1 MDRAGNLFFNVVTTI
16 FIVLTLLLGVVILGV
31 AGGAMEPPILA
42 LDEDDPLPTEVVLN
56 SPTPRPS
63 WTPSHTPTPTPTY
76 TATITPTVTATG
88 TATATAT
95 YTLTLT
101 PTITNTPLPTE
112 TSTVTPT
119 NTLVPPTATPTRTN
133 TPTPSITPSM
143 TPSPTGPTA
152 TPTSQFPFIIQ
163 PNSIILRENFA
174 NTAGCNWQG
183 LAGQTTTTRGEP
195 VIGVQVRVRGQE
207 NEYSTLTGTNTFYG
221 PSGWEIVVGNQAVVS
236 RYSVSLW
243 YNNVQ
248 VSPTVEIV
256 FPGSCQQNLATVNF
270 VLTRPLE

>member
-1 MDRAGNLFFNVVTTI
+1 MDRAGNLFFNVVTLI
-16 FIVLTLLLGVVILGV
+16 FTVSTLVVGIVVLAI
-31 AGGAMEPPILA
+31 AGDAMEPPILA
-42 LDEDDPLPTEVVLN
+42 PGEDDPLPTQVVLS

-63 WTPSHTPTPTPTY
+63 WTPSHTPTITPTY
-76 TATITPTVTATG
+76 TATITPTVTPTG
-88 TATATAT
+88 TATASAT
-95 YTLTLT
+95 FTLTST
-101 PTITNTPLPTE
+101 PTITNTPLPTV
-112 TSTVTPT
+112 TGTVTPT
-119 NTLVPPTATPTRTN
+119 NTLIPPTATPTRTN
-133 TPTPSITPSM
+133 TPTPSITPSV

-183 LAGQTTTTRGEP
+183 IAGQATDTRAEP
-195 VIGVQVRVRGQE
+195 VIGVQVRVRGPE

-221 PSGWEIVVGNQAVVS
+221 PSGWEIVVGNQALVA

-270 VLTRPLE
+270 ILARPLE